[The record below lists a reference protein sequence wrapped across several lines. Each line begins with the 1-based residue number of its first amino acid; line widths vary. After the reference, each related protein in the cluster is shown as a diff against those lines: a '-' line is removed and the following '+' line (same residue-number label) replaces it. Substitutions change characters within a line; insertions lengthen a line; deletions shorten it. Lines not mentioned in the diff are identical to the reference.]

1 MSVVRDKTTPVEDS
15 LNIENKPSVKH
26 IVKLWKYVFSSAKVM
41 CFVFMGL
48 TILLSL
54 IRPVMAFVWGK
65 YVDQAAVCLTD
76 TRALGQVA
84 VLGILYYLL
93 YILTDLLQRFTGRWE
108 DIERLDK
115 VQQNR
120 FQEMIN
126 TRIYR
131 KIGSLNYE
139 QLESSKLYDRVQR
152 VLDFTED
159 GWSGLNG
166 SIMRPSYFVIA
177 RIVSVASIALSLYV
191 VNPILCV
198 VLLIAPVPVL
208 YTTYLGNKLSFKFVK
223 DNVGIKR
230 KANYYQNLML
240 KRAVKE
246 VKAFHL
252 FDFFFAKWKTSIDE
266 YTAAEHKAYVHRSFL
281 EILNVSISTI
291 ASVAADI
298 VAIVMMA
305 LGQISLGSLAAVMS
319 LINTLIQDT
328 TGLFESISSVISKK
342 NESAM
347 FFDLMDLS
355 GEKEEREKLEEVN
368 KVEAVNLS
376 YRYPFTDRY
385 VLDHVDLTIHRG
397 EKIAFVGENGAG
409 KTTFVKLLSGL
420 LKPSDGDLR
429 INGTEVERLNPSSR
443 FEVLS
448 SVPQD
453 PARYTT
459 FTVADNVRFG
469 NIAAIAD
476 KGKISESLHFAGL
489 EAMDENALLGKDV
502 GGTDMSGGQWQKL
515 AIARAYY
522 RDKDFFILDEP
533 TGNLDPL
540 AEADVFQK
548 YLDMAQDR
556 TVIMVTHRISV
567 ASLAERIV
575 VFAHGKIV
583 EDGSHEQLLEQ
594 GGEYARLYKAQA
606 QWYDR

>member
-1 MSVVRDKTTPVEDS
+1 M
-15 LNIENKPSVKH
+15 
-26 IVKLWKYVFSSAKVM
+26 
-41 CFVFMGL
+41 
-48 TILLSL
+48 
-54 IRPVMAFVWGK
+54 
-65 YVDQAAVCLTD
+65 
-76 TRALGQVA
+76 
-84 VLGILYYLL
+84 
-93 YILTDLLQRFTGRWE
+93 
-108 DIERLDK
+108 
-115 VQQNR
+115 
-120 FQEMIN
+120 
-126 TRIYR
+126 
-131 KIGSLNYE
+131 
-139 QLESSKLYDRVQR
+139 
-152 VLDFTED
+152 
-159 GWSGLNG
+159 
-166 SIMRPSYFVIA
+166 
-177 RIVSVASIALSLYV
+177 
-191 VNPILCV
+191 
-198 VLLIAPVPVL
+198 
-208 YTTYLGNKLSFKFVK
+208 
-223 DNVGIKR
+223 
-230 KANYYQNLML
+230 
-240 KRAVKE
+240 
-246 VKAFHL
+246 
-252 FDFFFAKWKTSIDE
+252 
-266 YTAAEHKAYVHRSFL
+266 
-281 EILNVSISTI
+281 
-291 ASVAADI
+291 
-298 VAIVMMA
+298 
-305 LGQISLGSLAAVMS
+305 
-319 LINTLIQDT
+319 
-328 TGLFESISSVISKK
+328 
-342 NESAM
+342 
-347 FFDLMDLS
+347 
-355 GEKEEREKLEEVN
+355 
-368 KVEAVNLS
+368 
-376 YRYPFTDRY
+376 
-385 VLDHVDLTIHRG
+385 
-397 EKIAFVGENGAG
+397 
-409 KTTFVKLLSGL
+409 

-548 YLDMAQDR
+548 YLDMAQDK

>member
-1 MSVVRDKTTPVEDS
+1 MSTIQDRTTPVENS
-15 LNIENKPSVKH
+15 LNIENKPSAKH
-26 IVKLWKYVFSSAKVM
+26 IVKLWKFVFSSAKVM
-41 CFVFMGL
+41 CFIFMGL
-48 TILLSL
+48 TVLLSVL
-54 IRPVMAFVWGK
+54 KPVMAFIWGK
-65 YVDQAAVCLTD
+65 YVDLAAVCRTD
-76 TRALGQVA
+76 TTVLWKVV
-84 VLGILYYLL
+84 VLGLLYYLL
-93 YILTDLLQRFTGRWE
+93 HFLTDLIARYTNRWE
-108 DIERLDK
+108 DIERLDR

-120 FQEMIN
+120 FQEMLN
-126 TRIYR
+126 TRIYS

-139 QLESSKLYDRVQR
+139 QLESSKLYDRIQR
-152 VLDFTED
+152 VLDFTND

-166 SIMRPSYFVIA
+166 NIMQPSYFVIS
-177 RIVSVASIALSLYV
+177 RVVSVVAIAVSLYA
-191 VNPILCV
+191 VNSVLCV

-208 YTTYLGNKLSFKFVK
+208 YTTYVGNKLNFKFIK
-223 DNVGIKR
+223 DNVGMKR
-230 KANYYQNLML
+230 KADYYQDVML

-246 VKAFHL
+246 VKAFNL
-252 FDFFFAKWKTSIDE
+252 FDFFFAKWKTNMDA
-266 YTAAEHKAYVHRSFL
+266 YTAAENRTYIQRALLGLLNRS
-281 EILNVSISTI
+281 ITTM
-291 ASVAADI
+291 ASVAANI

-305 LGQISLGSLAAVMS
+305 AGQISLGSLAAVMS
-319 LINTLIQDT
+319 LISTLIGDT
-328 TGLFESISSVISKK
+328 SALFDSVSSVFSKK
-342 NESAM
+342 NEAAM

-355 GEKEEREKLEEVN
+355 GEKEQGENLKEVD
-368 KVEAVNLS
+368 KIKAANLS

-385 VLDHVDLTIHRG
+385 VLDHVDLTIQKG

-420 LKPSDGDLR
+420 LKPSDGELL
-429 INGTEVERLNPSSR
+429 INGAEVENLNPSSR

-453 PARYTT
+453 PAKYTT
-459 FTVADNVRFG
+459 FTVADNVQFG
-469 NIAAIAD
+469 NIAVPAD
-476 KGKISESLHFAGL
+476 KGKISESLAFAGL
-489 EAMDENALLGKDV
+489 EDMDQNALLGKDM

-548 YLDMAQDR
+548 YLDMAQDK

-583 EDGSHEQLLEQ
+583 EDGSHEQLLEKD
-594 GGEYARLYKAQA
+594 GEYARLYKAQA

>member
-1 MSVVRDKTTPVEDS
+1 MSVIRDRTAPIEDS

-41 CFVFMGL
+41 CFIFMGL

-54 IRPVMAFVWGK
+54 VRPVMAFVWGK
-65 YVDQAAVCLTD
+65 YVDQATACLAD

-93 YILTDLLQRFTGRWE
+93 YVLTDLLQRFTGRWE

-131 KIGSLNYE
+131 KIGNLNYE

-177 RIVSVASIALSLYV
+177 RIVSVASIAVSLYV
-191 VNPILCV
+191 VNPVLCAA
-198 VLLIAPVPVL
+198 LLIAPFPVL

-230 KANYYQNLML
+230 KADYYQNLML

-252 FDFFFAKWKTSIDE
+252 FDFFFAKWKTNIDE
-266 YTAAEHKAYVHRSFL
+266 YTAAEHKAYVHKSVL
-281 EILNVSISTI
+281 EILNVSIATI
-291 ASVAADI
+291 ASVSANI

-328 TGLFESISSVISKK
+328 TGLFESVSSVISKK

-355 GEKEEREKLEEVN
+355 GEKEQGEDIKEVDQI
-368 KVEAVNLS
+368 EAVKLS

-420 LKPSDGDLR
+420 LKPSDGELR
-429 INGTEVERLNPSSR
+429 INNAKVEHLNPNSR

-459 FTVADNVRFG
+459 FTVADNVQFG
-469 NIAAIAD
+469 NISTSAD
-476 KGKISESLHFAGL
+476 KEKVTESLHFAGL
-489 EAMDENALLGKDV
+489 EEIDENALLGKDV

-548 YLDMAQDR
+548 YLDMAQDK
-556 TVIMVTHRISV
+556 TVVMVTHRISV

>member
-1 MSVVRDKTTPVEDS
+1 MSTFQDRTAPVEDS
-15 LNIENKPSVKH
+15 LNIENKPEIKH
-26 IVKLWKYVFSSAKVM
+26 IIKLWKFVFSSAKVM

-48 TILLSL
+48 TLLL
-54 IRPVMAFVWGK
+54 ALLKPVMAFVWGK
-65 YVDQAAVCLTD
+65 YVDQAALSLTD
-76 TRALGQVA
+76 TRVLGQVV

-93 YILTDLLQRFTGRWE
+93 YILTDLLQRFTNRWE
-108 DIERLDK
+108 DIERLDR

-120 FQEMIN
+120 FQEMVN

-139 QLESSKLYDRVQR
+139 QLESSKLYDRIQR
-152 VLDFTED
+152 VLNFTND

-166 SIMRPSYFVIA
+166 DIMQPSYFVISRA
-177 RIVSVASIALSLYV
+177 VSVVAIAVSLYA

-198 VLLIAPVPVL
+198 VLLIAPIPVL
-208 YTTYLGNKLSFKFVK
+208 YTTYLGNKLNFKFIK
-223 DNVGIKR
+223 DNVGMKR
-230 KANYYQNLML
+230 KADYYQDLML

-246 VKAFHL
+246 VKAFNL
-252 FDFFFAKWKTSIDE
+252 FDFFFAKWKTNMD
-266 YTAAEHKAYVHRSFL
+266 AY
-281 EILNVSISTI
+281 TI
-291 ASVAADI
+291 AENKTYVRRALLGLLNRSITTMASIAAN
-298 VAIVMMA
+298 VFAIIMMA
-305 LGQISLGSLAAVMS
+305 MGQISLGSLAAVMS
-319 LINTLIQDT
+319 LINILLGDT
-328 TGLFESISSVISKK
+328 SALFDSISSVISKK
-342 NESAM
+342 NEAAM

-355 GEKEEREKLEEVN
+355 GEKVQGEDIKEVN
-368 KVEAVNLS
+368 KVEAANLS

-385 VLDHVDLTIHRG
+385 VLDHVDLTIRKG

-420 LKPSDGDLR
+420 LKPSDGELR
-429 INGTEVERLNPSSR
+429 VNGMKVESLNSKSR
-443 FEVLS
+443 FEALS

-453 PARYTT
+453 PARYTA
-459 FTVADNVRFG
+459 FTVADNVQFG
-469 NIAAIAD
+469 NIAVPAD
-476 KGKISESLHFAGL
+476 KGKITESLYFAGL
-489 EAMDENALLGKDV
+489 EEIDENALLGKDV

-540 AEADVFQK
+540 AEADVFHK
-548 YLDMAQDR
+548 YLDMSQDK

-575 VFAHGKIV
+575 VFAHGKVV

-594 GGEYARLYKAQA
+594 NGEYAQLYKAQA